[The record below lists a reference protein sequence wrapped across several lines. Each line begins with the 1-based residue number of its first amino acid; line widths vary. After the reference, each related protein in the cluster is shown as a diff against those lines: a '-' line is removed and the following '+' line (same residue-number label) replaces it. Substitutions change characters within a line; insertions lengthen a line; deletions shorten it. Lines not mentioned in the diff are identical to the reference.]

1 MIKTGAQ
8 IVIECLLEQ
17 GVDTVFGYP
26 GGAILNVYDELYK
39 YSDKIT
45 HYLTSHEQGASH
57 SADGYARA
65 TGKVGVVMATSG
77 PGATNL
83 VTGLATAYMDSVP
96 VVAITCNVGC
106 SLLGK
111 DSFQEVD
118 ISGITMPITKHN
130 YIVKDVNK
138 LADTIREAFYIAN
151 SGRKG
156 PVLIDIPKDVT
167 AQKCEYKYKEPEEI
181 LPATEYK
188 ESEIKK
194 AISLIKKSKRPYVLA
209 GGGVI
214 SSGASE
220 QLAEFVNKVNAPI
233 GNTLM
238 GISSYPV
245 SEKLFTGLV
254 GMHGTKASN
263 FAMTKCDLLVAVGCR
278 FSDRVLSNVKTFI
291 RDKKIIHIDVD
302 PAEIDK
308 NVPSTTS
315 LIGDAKLILETLN
328 ANIEQKSNDEW
339 VETVLEWKKHFPHQ
353 EPVTAEALTPEYIMK
368 SIGDKAKEDIIITTE
383 VGQNQ
388 MWAAQYYD
396 YVNPRTFITSG
407 GLGTMGFG
415 TGASMG
421 AQIGCPDKRVVC
433 ISGDGSF
440 RMNLNELST
449 IREYNIPVIIIIMN
463 NQTLGMVRQWQ
474 TLFYKQRYSQTT
486 LDTRGPDFKKLADA
500 YSIKGFVVKTKEE
513 FESAIKDALSERE
526 PVLIDAKIDMNEFVL
541 PMVAP
546 GKNIDDIIFE
556 VEK

>member
-156 PVLIDIPKDVT
+156 PVLIDIPKDAT

-396 YVNPRTFITSG
+396 YVNPRTLITSG

>member
-353 EPVTAEALTPEYIMK
+353 ESVTAEALTPEYIMK

-396 YVNPRTFITSG
+396 YVNPRTLITSG

>member
-17 GVDTVFGYP
+17 GVDTIFGYP

-245 SEKLFTGLV
+245 SEKLFTALV

-339 VETVLEWKKHFPHQ
+339 VETVLEWKKPFPHQ

-396 YVNPRTFITSG
+396 YVNPRTLITSG

>member
-220 QLAEFVNKVNAPI
+220 QLAEFVNKVNAPV

-353 EPVTAEALTPEYIMK
+353 ESVTAEALTPEYIMK

-396 YVNPRTFITSG
+396 YVNPRTLITSG

>member
-396 YVNPRTFITSG
+396 YVNPRTLITSG

>member
-353 EPVTAEALTPEYIMK
+353 ESVTAEALTPEYIMK

>member
-17 GVDTVFGYP
+17 GVDTIFGYP

-353 EPVTAEALTPEYIMK
+353 ESVTAEALTPEYIMK

-396 YVNPRTFITSG
+396 YVNPRTLITSG

>member
-353 EPVTAEALTPEYIMK
+353 ESVTAEALTPEYIMK

-396 YVNPRTFITSG
+396 YVNPRTLITSG

-546 GKNIDDIIFE
+546 GKNIDEIIFE

>member
-339 VETVLEWKKHFPHQ
+339 VETVLEWKKYFPHQ

-396 YVNPRTFITSG
+396 YVNPRTLITSG

>member
-353 EPVTAEALTPEYIMK
+353 ESVTAEALTPEYIMK
-368 SIGDKAKEDIIITTE
+368 SIGDKAKENIIITTE

-396 YVNPRTFITSG
+396 YVNPRTLITSG